1 VPERAFYIYV
11 LGQRVGLGTG
21 DGVTE
26 LPAGVAPLDS
36 SDPRRIGVYTLL
48 GRLGRGGMGSVYLAR
63 RTGSADGPL
72 LAVKVIRSDLAGETE
87 FRRRFVREAEAARR
101 VARSYTAAVLDVG
114 TDGAQPYLVTEYID
128 GPTLAAHVQAH
139 GPLPP
144 AQVEWLAEAGASA
157 LRAIHAAGVVHRDL
171 KPSNILLS
179 RFGARVI
186 DFGVARALDS
196 ASMMTQGAIGTPAY
210 MAPEQMLGEAV
221 TGAADVHALG
231 AVLVFAATGKSPF
244 GADSLPR
251 IMGRV
256 ASEPPDLTGVPD
268 MLRPLVARAMA
279 KAPTYRP
286 TPDDLLVELH
296 RLRTGSLP
304 IPPIPTDGAKPATR
318 IRPARLSKPPP
329 AGPAPRPR
337 DDAPPTRTFGT
348 LRPQAP
354 TPAPAPAPVPA
365 PAGPPPYGSGPPPR
379 SRDDGRPPGAA
390 RRGFPWRVAATA
402 AAVLAIL
409 AIAVAAYAAGNKGD
423 DTGRVAAGPAP
434 SVSAVPAS
442 AQRTSLSPT
451 PTGTATTAVMDPT
464 SAAPAAAPQHTSSPT
479 PQRTTAGPQPT
490 TTPPAGPP
498 SAPTDLFVAEIGS
511 DELWVT
517 WTNTATDVQ
526 KINVEAVASPC
537 QSYNG
542 RKCTDFVAD
551 TLSASAT
558 SYTFTGL
565 RAGTDYYISI
575 WVDNATGSSDRVTT
589 DARTLE

>member
-1 VPERAFYIYV
+1 
-11 LGQRVGLGTG
+11 VGLRAGG
-21 DGVTE
+21 GVTE
-26 LPAGVAPLDS
+26 LPTGVSPLES
-36 SDPRRIGVYTLL
+36 SDPRRLGAYTLL

-63 RTGSADGPL
+63 RTDSADGLL
-72 LAVKVIRSDLAGETE
+72 LAVKVIRSDLAGVAE

-114 TDGAQPYLVTEYID
+114 TDEAQPYLVTEFID

-144 AQVEWLAEAGASA
+144 AQVEWLAEAVASA

-196 ASMMTQGAIGTPAY
+196 ATMMTQGAIGTPAY
-210 MAPEQMLGEAV
+210 MAPEQALGEAV

-256 ASEPPDLTGVPD
+256 VSEPPDLTGVPE
-268 MLRPLVARAMA
+268 MLRPLVAQAMA
-279 KAPTYRP
+279 KAPADRP

-304 IPPIPTDGAKPATR
+304 IPPIPTDGAEPATR
-318 IRPARLSKPPP
+318 IAPMRMSKPAPARFP
-329 AGPAPRPR
+329 PRPR
-337 DDAPPTRTFGT
+337 GDAPPTLTAGT
-348 LRPQAP
+348 LRP
-354 TPAPAPAPVPA
+354 PAPVPVD
-365 PAGPPPYGSGPPPR
+365 PPPYRGGPPPGLR
-379 SRDDGRPPGAA
+379 EDDRPPGAA
-390 RRGFPWRVAATA
+390 RRSFPWRGA
-402 AAVLAIL
+402 AAVAAVAAIL
-409 AIAVAAYAAGNKGD
+409 AIAVAAYAVSIKGD
-423 DTGRVAAGPAP
+423 DGDAGVAAGPTS
-434 SVSAVPAS
+434 SVSAGPAS
-442 AQRTSLSPT
+442 AQQQPSLSPT
-451 PTGTATTAVMDPT
+451 PTGTPT
-464 SAAPAAAPQHTSSPT
+464 SAATEPTSSAPGAAPQRTSPA
-479 PQRTTAGPQPT
+479 PRRTTAGPLPT
-490 TTPPAGPP
+490 TASPRPPAGPP
-498 SAPTDLFVAEIGS
+498 SAPADLFVAEIGA
-511 DELWVT
+511 DVLRVT

-542 RKCTDFVAD
+542 RYCTDFVAD

-575 WVDNATGSSDRVTT
+575 WVDNATDSSDRVTT
-589 DARTLE
+589 HARTLQ

>member
-1 VPERAFYIYV
+1 
-11 LGQRVGLGTG
+11 
-21 DGVTE
+21 
-26 LPAGVAPLDS
+26 
-36 SDPRRIGVYTLL
+36 
-48 GRLGRGGMGSVYLAR
+48 
-63 RTGSADGPL
+63 
-72 LAVKVIRSDLAGETE
+72 
-87 FRRRFVREAEAARR
+87 
-101 VARSYTAAVLDVG
+101 VARSYTAAVLDAG
-114 TDGAQPYLVTEYID
+114 TDGVQPYLVTEYID

-196 ASMMTQGAIGTPAY
+196 ASMTTQGAIGTPAY
-210 MAPEQMLGEAV
+210 MAPEQAFGEAV

-251 IMGRV
+251 ILGRV

-279 KAPTYRP
+279 KAPADRP

-304 IPPIPTDGAKPATR
+304 IPRIPTDGAEPATR
-318 IRPARLSKPPP
+318 ITPARLSKPAP

-354 TPAPAPAPVPA
+354 AQAPALVPASVPARAPMPA
-365 PAGPPPYGSGPPPR
+365 PAGPPSYRSGPPPG
-379 SRDDGRPPGAA
+379 SPDDARPPGAA
-390 RRGFPWRVAATA
+390 RRGFPWRVAAAA

-409 AIAVAAYAAGNKGD
+409 AIAVAAYATGNKGD
-423 DTGRVAAGPAP
+423 DTGRVAASLAP
-434 SVSAVPAS
+434 SVPAGPAS

-451 PTGTATTAVMDPT
+451 PTGTATTAAMDPT
-464 SAAPAAAPQHTSSPT
+464 AAAPAAAPQHTSSPT
-479 PQRTTAGPQPT
+479 PRRTTAGPQPT
-490 TTPPAGPP
+490 TAPPPAGPP
-498 SAPTDLFVAEIGS
+498 SAPADLFVAEIGS
-511 DELWVT
+511 DVLRVT
-517 WTNTATDVQ
+517 WTNTAADVQ

-542 RKCTDFVAD
+542 RLCTDFVAD

-575 WVDNATGSSDRVTT
+575 WVDNATDSSDRVTT
-589 DARTLE
+589 DARTLQ

>member
-1 VPERAFYIYV
+1 
-11 LGQRVGLGTG
+11 
-21 DGVTE
+21 
-26 LPAGVAPLDS
+26 VAPLDP
-36 SDPRRIGVYTLL
+36 SDPRRLGAYTLL

-63 RTGSADGPL
+63 RTDSADGPL

-87 FRRRFVREAEAARR
+87 FRRRFVREAQAAQR
-101 VARSYTAAVLDVG
+101 VARSYTAAVIDVG
-114 TDGAQPYLVTEYID
+114 TDEAQPYLVTEYID
-128 GPTLAAHVQAH
+128 GPTLAAHVKAH

-144 AQVEWLAEAGASA
+144 AQVEWLAEAVASA

-256 ASEPPDLTGVPD
+256 ATEPPDLTGVPD
-268 MLRPLVARAMA
+268 MLRPLVAQAMA
-279 KAPTYRP
+279 KAPADRP

-304 IPPIPTDGAKPATR
+304 IPPIPTVGAETGTQIATGRMSKPA
-318 IRPARLSKPPP
+318 PVGLPPRL
-329 AGPAPRPR
+329 R
-337 DDAPPTRTFGT
+337 DDAPPTRTAAT
-348 LRPQAP
+348 LRP
-354 TPAPAPAPVPA
+354 PALA
-365 PAGPPPYGSGPPPR
+365 PAGPPPYRGSAPPGSRDDDRSGPTALAAYHGGPPPGLHKDDR
-379 SRDDGRPPGAA
+379 RDGDRPPGAA
-390 RRGFPWRVAATA
+390 RRGFPWRVTVAV
-402 AAVLAIL
+402 AAVLAVL
-409 AIAVAAYAAGNKGD
+409 AIALTAYAGGDKDDGTAG
-423 DTGRVAAGPAP
+423 VAAGSTP
-434 SVSAVPAS
+434 SVSAGTAS
-442 AQRTSLSPT
+442 AQPSSLSPS
-451 PTGTATTAVMDPT
+451 PTGTATSAATEPT
-464 SAAPAAAPQHTSSPT
+464 STAPPAAAQHTSSPT
-479 PQRTTAGPQPT
+479 PRRTTAGPLPT
-490 TTPPAGPP
+490 TPPPAGPP
-498 SAPTDLFVAEIGS
+498 SAPADLFVAEIGS
-511 DELWVT
+511 DVLRVT

-542 RKCTDFVAD
+542 RYCTDFVAD

-565 RAGTDYYISI
+565 RAGTEYFISI
-575 WVDNATGSSDRVTT
+575 WVDNATDSSDRVTT
-589 DARTLE
+589 DARTLQ

>member
-1 VPERAFYIYV
+1 
-11 LGQRVGLGTG
+11 
-21 DGVTE
+21 
-26 LPAGVAPLDS
+26 VAPLDS

-63 RTGSADGPL
+63 RSGSADGPL

-114 TDGAQPYLVTEYID
+114 TDRAQPYLVTEYID

-144 AQVEWLAEAGASA
+144 AQVEWLAEAVASA

-268 MLRPLVARAMA
+268 MLRPLVAQAMA
-279 KAPTYRP
+279 KAPADRP

-318 IRPARLSKPPP
+318 ITPARLSKPAP
-329 AGPAPRPR
+329 AGPSLRPR
-337 DDAPPTRTFGT
+337 DNAPPTRTAAT

-354 TPAPAPAPVPA
+354 APVPAPVPVPPVPA
-365 PAGPPPYGSGPPPR
+365 PAGPPPYRSGPPPG
-379 SRDDGRPPGAA
+379 SRDDGRPPAAA

-423 DTGRVAAGPAP
+423 DTERVAASLAP
-434 SVSAVPAS
+434 SVSAGPAS
-442 AQRTSLSPT
+442 PQRTSLSPT
-451 PTGTATTAVMDPT
+451 PTGTATTAAMDPT
-464 SAAPAAAPQHTSSPT
+464 PAAPVAAPAHTSSPT
-479 PQRTTAGPQPT
+479 PRRTTAGPQPT
-490 TTPPAGPP
+490 TAPPPSPP
-498 SAPTDLFVAEIGS
+498 SAPTDLFVAEIDS

-537 QSYNG
+537 QSYIG
-542 RKCTDFVAD
+542 QSCTLVAH
-551 TLSASAT
+551 TLPPSAT

-589 DARTLE
+589 HARTLE